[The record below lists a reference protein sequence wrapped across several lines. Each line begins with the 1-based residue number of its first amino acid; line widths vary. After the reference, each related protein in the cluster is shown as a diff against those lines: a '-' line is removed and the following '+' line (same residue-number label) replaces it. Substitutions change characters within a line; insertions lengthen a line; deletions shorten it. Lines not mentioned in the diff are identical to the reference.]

1 LLAGAGAHVATR
13 HPQQLGHALTTAG
26 LSHQALDDGSHSVDQ
41 GVPSVIQVEADAE
54 TVGRIAWSAGVAL
67 TELRAAD
74 GAGLEEMFLALTA
87 ETQRDRRP
95 GARARME
102 GAVA

>member
-1 LLAGAGAHVATR
+1 MRSHVATR
-13 HPQQLGHALTTAG
+13 QPVELDTALTAAA
-26 LSHQALDDGSHSVDQ
+26 LAHHRLDDTGDSNQPATFRVD
-41 GVPSVIQVEADAE
+41 ADAE
-54 TVGRIAWSAGVAL
+54 TVGRAAWSAGVAL

-87 ETQRDRRP
+87 DTQRDRQP
-95 GARARME
+95 VAHSLE

>member
-1 LLAGAGAHVATR
+1 MVVR
-13 HPQQLGHALTTAG
+13 
-26 LSHQALDDGSHSVDQ
+26 VD
-41 GVPSVIQVEADAE
+41 ADAE
-54 TVGRIAWSAGVAL
+54 TVGQVAWSAGVAL

-95 GARARME
+95 AAHATSPQ

>member
-1 LLAGAGAHVATR
+1 LDA
-13 HPQQLGHALTTAG
+13 ALTAAA
-26 LSHQALDDGSHSVDQ
+26 LAHHSLDDTGDSNQPAMFRVD
-41 GVPSVIQVEADAE
+41 ADAE
-54 TVGRIAWSAGVAL
+54 TVGRVAWSAGVAL

-95 GARARME
+95 VAQPALE